1 MMSQELFLDSSAL
14 FAFVDRDQK
23 SGATVVSYLKE
34 IRRPL
39 ITTNL
44 IFAESLSLITKRL
57 GKKVGIETGLTLRKS
72 EFARVITLDEAIRD
86 EAWALYQKYQD
97 KDFDFIDATS
107 FIFCRRRKINEVLT
121 LDRHFQQMGF
131 VVVP

>member
-1 MMSQELFLDSSAL
+1 MTNHELFLDSSAL
-14 FAFVDRDQK
+14 FAFVDRDEK
-23 SGATVVSYLKE
+23 SGVTVATYLEEAK
-34 IRRPL
+34 RPL
-39 ITTNL
+39 ITTDL

-57 GKKVGIETGLTLRKS
+57 GKKVGIETGLKLRSS

-86 EAWALYQKYQD
+86 EAWNLYQKYRD

-107 FIFCRRRKINEVLT
+107 FIFCRRRKIQEVLT

-131 VVVP
+131 SVVP